1 MTNTERDTSRMSATE
16 LREYAEQLMRQA
28 EEQSTKEFESTM
40 NFLSD
45 KLAHMGKTK
54 KDAVV
59 HLIKMMKSFEAE
71 ATLAELVGGSSG
83 TRPKERNDLDGA
95 GNPPE
100 VGVTYQLPSGESWTR
115 KSKAGATKKEFAA
128 HAKSTTWL
136 AMKP

>member
-1 MTNTERDTSRMSATE
+1 MSATE
-16 LREYAEQLMRQA
+16 LREYAEQLMKQA

-54 KDAVV
+54 KDAVI
-59 HLIKMMKSFEAE
+59 HLIKMMKSFEVE

-83 TRPKERNDLDGA
+83 TRPSTHPKKRNDLDSA

-100 VGVTYQLPSGESWTR
+100 VGVTYQLPTGETWAR
-115 KSKAGATKKEFAA
+115 KSKAGATKKEFAV
-128 HAKSTTWL
+128 HAKSTTWV

>member
-1 MTNTERDTSRMSATE
+1 VTDTERDTSRMSATE
-16 LREYAEQLMRQA
+16 LREYAEQLMKQA

-54 KDAVV
+54 KDAVI

-71 ATLAELVGGSSG
+71 ATLADLVVGPSG
-83 TRPKERNDLDGA
+83 TRLKERTDLDSD

-100 VGVTYQLPSGESWTR
+100 VGVMYQLPSGETWTR
-115 KSKAGATKKEFAA
+115 KSKAGATKKEFAV
-128 HAKSTTWL
+128 HAKSTTWV

>member
-16 LREYAEQLMRQA
+16 LREYAEQLMKQA
-28 EEQSTKEFESTM
+28 EVQSTKEFESMM

-71 ATLAELVGGSSG
+71 ATLAELVGRPPS
-83 TRPKERNDLDGA
+83 TRPKERNDLDSA
-95 GNPPE
+95 DNPPE
-100 VGVTYQLPSGESWTR
+100 VGVTYQLPSGETWIR

-128 HAKSTTWL
+128 HAKTTTWM
-136 AMKP
+136 AMKT

>member
-16 LREYAEQLMRQA
+16 LREYAEQLMKQA

-54 KDAVV
+54 KDAVI

-71 ATLAELVGGSSG
+71 ATLAELVGGPSG
-83 TRPKERNDLDGA
+83 TRPKERNDLDSA

-100 VGVTYQLPSGESWTR
+100 VGVTYQLPSGETWAR
-115 KSKAGATKKEFAA
+115 KSKAGATKKEFAV
-128 HAKSTTWL
+128 HAKSTTWV

>member
-16 LREYAEQLMRQA
+16 LREYAEQLMKQA

-71 ATLAELVGGSSG
+71 ATLAELVGRPPG
-83 TRPKERNDLDGA
+83 TLPKERYDLDSA

-100 VGVTYQLPSGESWTR
+100 VGVTYHLPSGETWIR

-128 HAKSTTWL
+128 HAKTTTWM
-136 AMKP
+136 AMRT

>member
-1 MTNTERDTSRMSATE
+1 MTDTERDTSRMSATE
-16 LREYAEQLMRQA
+16 LREYAEQLMKQA

-54 KDAVV
+54 KDAVI
-59 HLIKMMKSFEAE
+59 HLIKMMKSFEVE
-71 ATLAELVGGSSG
+71 ATLAELVGDPPG
-83 TRPKERNDLDGA
+83 TRPKERSDLDSA

-100 VGVTYQLPSGESWTR
+100 IGVTYQLPSGETWAR

-128 HAKSTTWL
+128 HAKSTTWV
-136 AMKP
+136 AMKH